1 MKHIIDLLEELEHDE
16 ETPVFGVP
24 VGAEGAAK
32 KTEAPPV

>member
-24 VGAEGAAK
+24 APVDNSAK
-32 KTEAPPV
+32 KTEVFPM